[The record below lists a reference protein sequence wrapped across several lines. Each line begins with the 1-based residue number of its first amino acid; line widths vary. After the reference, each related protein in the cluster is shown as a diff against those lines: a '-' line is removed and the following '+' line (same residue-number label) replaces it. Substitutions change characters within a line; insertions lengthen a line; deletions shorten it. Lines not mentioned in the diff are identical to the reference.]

1 MVFPFKQKVRIQVK
15 KRESVNAPLR
25 HLLLIQKVAQLMLTY
40 QKWLNC
46 VFGSSVNQAFS
57 SSKLDKLD
65 AETICKYF
73 YTTLLNSGSD
83 LLRFS
88 DKQVNN
94 GLYLMFGERAN
105 IVDALKE
112 PSISAQARTAAI
124 RAIKIL
130 YTDCFD
136 LRSRPVLSHLD
147 ERGASSINSICYMLW
162 DVTPITVWGNK
173 GDCEY
178 FDLSLEVLEF
188 ALYLKNPACIESALH
203 GLGHMGSCG
212 TNQRVTRIID
222 NWIRQTQI
230 SHPQLL
236 EYAVRA
242 QQGYI
247 L

>member
-1 MVFPFKQKVRIQVK
+1 
-15 KRESVNAPLR
+15 
-25 HLLLIQKVAQLMLTY
+25 MLTY
-40 QKWLNC
+40 DKWLNC
-46 VFGSSVNQAFS
+46 IFGSSVNQSFS

-65 AETICKYF
+65 TKTTFNYF

-94 GLYLMFGERAN
+94 GLYSMLSPSAN
-105 IVDALKE
+105 IIFALKE
-112 PSISAQARTAAI
+112 PSISAQDRTAAI

-130 YTDCFD
+130 YTDCFEK
-136 LRSRPVLSHLD
+136 RARPVLSHLNQP
-147 ERGASSINSICYMLW
+147 GASSINSICYMLW
-162 DVTPITVWGNK
+162 DVTPINSWGNQ

-203 GLGHMGSCG
+203 GLGHMGSFG
-212 TNQRVTRIID
+212 SNQRVYRIID
-222 NWIRQTQI
+222 DWIRQTRI

-236 EYAVRA
+236 EYAARA
-242 QQGYI
+242 QRGYI

>member
-1 MVFPFKQKVRIQVK
+1 
-15 KRESVNAPLR
+15 
-25 HLLLIQKVAQLMLTY
+25 MLTY
-40 QKWLNC
+40 DKWLNC

-57 SSKLDKLD
+57 SYKVDKLD
-65 AETICKYF
+65 ADTTCNFF
-73 YTTLLNSGSD
+73 YRTLLHSGSD

-94 GLYLMFGERAN
+94 GLYLMLSPSADIIF
-105 IVDALKE
+105 ALNE

-130 YTDCFD
+130 YTDCFEK
-136 LRSRPVLSHLD
+136 RSRPVLSHLN
-147 ERGASSINSICYMLW
+147 EPGASSINSICYMLW
-162 DVTPITVWGNK
+162 DVTPLNSWGNE
-173 GDCEY
+173 GDCKY

-203 GLGHMGSCG
+203 GLGHMGSFG
-212 TNQRVTRIID
+212 SNQRVYRIID
-222 NWIRQTQI
+222 DWIKQTQI
-230 SHPQLL
+230 SCPQLL
-236 EYAVRA
+236 EYAARA